1 MVKLKSCPCC
11 GGETMLYRRDGMTMA
26 VDFSV
31 ICLECG
37 LEFRMQ
43 TKPFSNCI
51 FDPSEAVKQIID
63 KFNRR
68 AKPEREEYENGK
80 TEKAGADCKNA

>member
-11 GGETMLYRRDGMTMA
+11 GGETMLYRRDGMT
-26 VDFSV
+26 
-31 ICLECG
+31 I
-37 LEFRMQ
+37 
-43 TKPFSNCI
+43 
-51 FDPSEAVKQIID
+51 AVKQIID